1 MAAEMRREIPVS
13 AVYRIAG
20 INDDS
25 VWRLLRHY
33 VDETRK
39 DQNLFH
45 LNILGIDE
53 FSVEKHHMYVILLYD
68 IVNSSV
74 IHIAEVK
81 KSDKF
86 RKFIS

>member
-1 MAAEMRREIPVS
+1 MAAEMRRGIPVS

-25 VWRLLRHY
+25 VWGLLRNY

-45 LNILGIDE
+45 LNIRGIDE
-53 FSVEKHHMYVILLYD
+53 FSFEKHHMYVLLLYD

>member
-1 MAAEMRREIPVS
+1 MAAEMRRGIPVS

-25 VWRLLRHY
+25 VWGLLRNY

-74 IHIAEVK
+74 IHISEVK